1 MKKLAI
7 LGSTGSIGKNTLD
20 IVENMDEFSII
31 AMSANCNYREL
42 YLQAKK
48 HKPKYLSIGTKEGY
62 DYLKKNID
70 YNDVEILYGKSSI
83 NEIGEK
89 AEYDILVNAVSG
101 TAALEATIQ
110 ALKRGKRIAIANKEI
125 LVSAGEIIIDIQ
137 KKYNGEL
144 IPVDSEHSAIFQALK
159 SGKKEEV
166 KKIIL
171 TASGGAFRDYTL
183 EQLQNVSLEDALNHP
198 NWDMGKK
205 ITVDSAT
212 LINKGLEVIEA
223 KYLFGYDYERI
234 DVIMH
239 PESIIHSMVEYN
251 DNSIIAQ
258 LGTPDMRIPIQY
270 ALTYPDRK
278 VNNISESIDF
288 TKFTSLTFKKIDRS
302 IFKGLDYAYEAGKI
316 GRSMPI
322 VLNASNEVAVEF
334 FIKEKIKFLDIYKII
349 AYVMENHNLQN
360 VNTIEDVIGIDKEIR
375 EKTLEYILKKF

>member
-137 KKYNGEL
+137 KKNNGEL

-223 KYLFGYDYERI
+223 KYLFGYDYDKI